1 MRKTLLMSAALLALA
16 YGPVLAQNSMSSTQ
30 SPPSPNSGQG
40 MPQPSNSLPDTAGTA
55 SRNLPGDTLGT
66 AGTPRGRP
74 MSSSSDMMGGHRR
87 MRHRRVT
94 TSDAG
99 MSGEAAVDA
108 PPSDAYRGGAGSPRS
123 NHASNIAASETRSEI
138 APRLPDPATASNTPE
153 AYLAAAQSAL
163 SSGKTGAAQEALERA
178 ETRLLSRSTDP
189 SAAAS
194 PADMPMVQQIG
205 QARQAL
211 APRHSAGAGAPIR
224 AAWANGGYARRGPA
238 HGAGPVPCRMA
249 MAAARSWRRRGIF
262 ASQNCECLPMCAM
275 QHAGVSQASAPSL
288 FAATPG
294 AKVFHGHSQHRH
306 HRPR

>member
-40 MPQPSNSLPDTAGTA
+40 MPQPSNSIPDTASTA
-55 SRNLPGDTLGT
+55 SRNLPGDALGT
-66 AGTPRGRP
+66 TGMPSPRTRP
-74 MSSSSDMMGGHRR
+74 MASGADTTGGHRR
-87 MRHRRVT
+87 MRHRRMT

-99 MSGEAAVDA
+99 VGSNAGMGGEAAIDA
-108 PPSDAYRGGAGSPRS
+108 PPTDAYRGGAGSPRS
-123 NHASNIAASETRSEI
+123 NHASNIAASDTRSEI
-138 APRLPDPATASNTPE
+138 APRLPDPATAGNTPE

-163 SSGKTGAAQEALERA
+163 ASGKTGAAQEALERA

-211 APRHSAGAGAPIR
+211 ATRDIAGARSAIR
-224 AAWANGGYARRGPA
+224 AAMGNEG
-238 HGAGPVPCRMA
+238 
-249 MAAARSWRRRGIF
+249 
-262 ASQNCECLPMCAM
+262 
-275 QHAGVSQASAPSL
+275 
-288 FAATPG
+288 
-294 AKVFHGHSQHRH
+294 
-306 HRPR
+306 

>member
-40 MPQPSNSLPDTAGTA
+40 MPQPSNSLPDTGGTA
-55 SRNLPGDTLGT
+55 SRNLPGDALGT
-66 AGTPRGRP
+66 TGTPAARP
-74 MSSSSDMMGGHRR
+74 MASGTDMTSGHRR
-87 MRHRRVT
+87 MRRHRVT

-99 MSGEAAVDA
+99 TGGDPGLGAAGMNSQASADA
-108 PPSDAYRGGAGSPRS
+108 PPTGAYRGGAGSPRS
-123 NHASNIAASETRSEI
+123 SQASNIAASNTRSDI

-163 SSGKTGAAQEALERA
+163 ASGRTGAAQEALERA

-194 PADMPMVQQIG
+194 PADLPMVQQIG

-211 APRHSAGAGAPIR
+211 ATRDIAGARSAIR
-224 AAWANGGYARRGPA
+224 AAMGD
-238 HGAGPVPCRMA
+238 AG
-249 MAAARSWRRRGIF
+249 
-262 ASQNCECLPMCAM
+262 
-275 QHAGVSQASAPSL
+275 
-288 FAATPG
+288 
-294 AKVFHGHSQHRH
+294 
-306 HRPR
+306 

>member
-40 MPQPSNSLPDTAGTA
+40 MPQPSNSIPDTAGTA
-55 SRNLPGDTLGT
+55 SRNLPGDALGT
-66 AGTPRGRP
+66 TGMPSSRP
-74 MSSSSDMMGGHRR
+74 MASGTDTTGGHRR
-87 MRHRRVT
+87 MRHHRMT

-99 MSGEAAVDA
+99 MGSDAGMSGQASVDA
-108 PPSDAYRGGAGSPRS
+108 PPTGAYRGGAGSPRS
-123 NHASNIAASETRSEI
+123 NHASNIAASNTRSDI

-163 SSGKTGAAQEALERA
+163 ASGKTGAAQEALERA

-211 APRHSAGAGAPIR
+211 ATRDIAGARSAIR
-224 AAWANGGYARRGPA
+224 AAMGNEG
-238 HGAGPVPCRMA
+238 
-249 MAAARSWRRRGIF
+249 
-262 ASQNCECLPMCAM
+262 
-275 QHAGVSQASAPSL
+275 
-288 FAATPG
+288 
-294 AKVFHGHSQHRH
+294 
-306 HRPR
+306 